1 MSINI
6 DMDDFWEHR
15 EKIKQKAIQKVSS
28 YRQIIPSTDFT
39 EDDYNLFLFFASPYE
54 LENDIITEETYEKI
68 IRYTK
73 WD

>member
-1 MSINI
+1 MIFNIQEDFINPTN
-6 DMDDFWEHR
+6 
-15 EKIKQKAIQKVSS
+15 KAIQKISS
-28 YRQIIPSTDFT
+28 YRQMIPSKDFT

>member
-1 MSINI
+1 MVFNI
-6 DMDDFWEHR
+6 SDDF
-15 EKIKQKAIQKVSS
+15 INPTNKAIQKVSS
-28 YRQIIPSTDFT
+28 YRQIIPSKDFT

-54 LENDIITEETYEKI
+54 LENDIITKETYEKI